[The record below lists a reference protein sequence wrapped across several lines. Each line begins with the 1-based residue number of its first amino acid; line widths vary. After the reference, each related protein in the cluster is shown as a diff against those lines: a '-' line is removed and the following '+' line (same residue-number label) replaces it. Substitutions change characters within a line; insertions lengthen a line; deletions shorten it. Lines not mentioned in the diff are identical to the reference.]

1 MKSPTSLDTRAYFKK
16 FHITYK
22 INLKEIKSLI
32 KEKNFTDAKQ
42 KIDETKRELKMT
54 KNYIKSCDS
63 TIGSIIFGFFTS
75 AIPYWKRNLL
85 LALIPI
91 RNYCSYCQ

>member
-16 FHITYK
+16 FRITYK
-22 INLKEIKSLI
+22 INLKEM
-32 KEKNFTDAKQ
+32 NFTDAKQ